1 MLLRSFA
8 NELIPQQLRSYLC
21 TTFYHYLFNPLS
33 NNLTLV
39 FDEWSGM
46 SRNQVFDAAELYLR
60 TKINPDTERLKVSK
74 TSRQKNFTVSIEKGE
89 EVTDSFQNVQLQWKF
104 VCKEPQN
111 NHSGEKRYFELSFHK
126 KHKQTVICYYL
137 PHVVE
142 RAKEIKQEEKVVK
155 LYNRECPYDDDD
167 DGGGGGG
174 MWGSINLEHPSTF
187 DTLAMD
193 PELKQMILDDL
204 DRFLRRKEFYRRV
217 GKAWKRGYLLYG
229 PPGTGKSS
237 LIAAMANYLRF
248 DIYDLELTS
257 IYSNSDLRRI
267 LLSTTNRS
275 ILVIEDVDCSVEMKD
290 RQNDGAS
297 VGSNTKL
304 TLSGILNFIDGLWSS
319 CGDERIIVFTTN
331 HKERIDPALLRPGR
345 MDVHI
350 NMSYCTVHGF
360 KVLASNYLGIKG
372 KSHSLFGE
380 IEGLIQ
386 STDVTP
392 AEVAEELMKADDAD
406 VALEGL
412 VNFLKRK
419 RIRADESKNNDVK
432 GEEANEV
439 EHEKA
444 KQLKAG

>member
-1 MLLRSFA
+1 MFSLSEIPQTASTLFSAYSTLAGSMMLLRSFA

-167 DGGGGGG
+167 DGGGGG

-237 LIAAMANYLRF
+237 LIAAMANYLR
-248 DIYDLELTS
+248 
-257 IYSNSDLRRI
+257 
-267 LLSTTNRS
+267 S

-290 RQNDGAS
+290 RQSDGAS
-297 VGSNTKL
+297 GGSNTKL

-392 AEVAEELMKADDAD
+392 AAVAEELMKADDAD

-419 RIRADESKNNDVK
+419 RIQADESKKNDVK

-444 KQLKAG
+444 KQLKTG

>member
-1 MLLRSFA
+1 MFSLSEIPQTASTLFSAYSTLAGSMMLLRSFA

-111 NHSGEKRYFELSFHK
+111 NHSGEKRYFELSFHQ

-142 RAKEIKQEEKVVK
+142 RANEIKQEEKVVK

-237 LIAAMANYLRF
+237 LIAAMANYL
-248 DIYDLELTS
+248 
-257 IYSNSDLRRI
+257 
-267 LLSTTNRS
+267 
-275 ILVIEDVDCSVEMKD
+275 SVEMKD

-419 RIRADESKNNDVK
+419 RIQADESKNNDVK

-444 KQLKAG
+444 KQLKTG